1 MAESDSAFDF
11 LKRERELRLQLDEEF
26 DKWRKLEV
34 HPMQAIGVDT
44 ILLDARFHAL
54 IDMLNEAGIINKDEH
69 HIRSMEALLR
79 VLSEWRS
86 EFEAQ
91 LKRAKTDKVNV
102 IIPFNSKKLH

>member
-1 MAESDSAFDF
+1 MGESELSY
-11 LKRERELRLQLDEEF
+11 LKRERELRLKLDEELGEW
-26 DKWRKLEV
+26 KKLEV
-34 HPMQAIGVDT
+34 HPMQAIGVDV

-54 IDMLNEAGIINKDEH
+54 VDMLNEAGVINKDEH
-69 HIRSMEALLR
+69 HIRSMQALLR

-91 LKRAKTDKVNV
+91 MRQAKRDKVNV